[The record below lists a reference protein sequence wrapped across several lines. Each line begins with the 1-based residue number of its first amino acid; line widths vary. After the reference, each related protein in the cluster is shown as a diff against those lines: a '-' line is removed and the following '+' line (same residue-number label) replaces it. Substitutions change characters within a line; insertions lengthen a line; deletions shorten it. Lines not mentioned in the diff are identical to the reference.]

1 MQQLYYELSV
11 LAKAIHFKNLSAAA
25 IHVGLS
31 QPQLSR
37 IVARIETE
45 FKVILL
51 DRSAKRKS
59 SWTPVAFEMSEI
71 FDRSI
76 RRLGTEL
83 QGVSQSNAVA
93 EIHIGTLEG
102 LSHFAIET
110 SKVCFE
116 DVGIKKISLDIYDL
130 NELDSNFMAGNLDMI
145 FTSKIPGRQK
155 FRYLIEI
162 GSQVLEKVST
172 NKKIGVYSTFEFG
185 RSQKKELYSFGH
197 ILISN
202 SLVVRK
208 SWLEHVGGVG
218 LVPSETRKGKLKEHE
233 PVFLI
238 GSEVLSPIL
247 WEKLEKALSSTDL
260 AKF

>member
-37 IVARIETE
+37 IIARIEEE

-59 SWTPVAFEMSEI
+59 SWTPIAFEMAGI

-83 QGVSQSNAVA
+83 QGLSQNNAVA

-102 LSHFAIET
+102 MANFAIDT

-130 NELDSNFMAGNLDMI
+130 NELDSNFLAGNLDMI

-155 FRYLIEI
+155 FRYLLEI
-162 GSQVLEKVST
+162 GSQVLEKISS
-172 NKKIGVYSTFEFG
+172 NKKFGVFSTFEFG
-185 RSQKKELYSFGH
+185 RSQKKELEGFEH
-197 ILISN
+197 LFISN
-202 SLVVRK
+202 SLAVRK
-208 SWLEHVGGVG
+208 AWLENVGGVG
-218 LVPSETRKGKLKEHE
+218 YVPSETRKGKLKEHE

-238 GSEVLSPIL
+238 GSELLSPIL
-247 WEKLEKALSSTDL
+247 WEKLEGALSKD
-260 AKF
+260 

>member
-11 LAKAIHFKNLSAAA
+11 LTKAIHFKNLSAAA

-37 IVARIETE
+37 IIARIEEE
-45 FKVILL
+45 FKVVLL
-51 DRSAKRKS
+51 DRTAKRKS
-59 SWTPVAFEMSEI
+59 SWTPVAFEMAGI

-76 RRLGTEL
+76 RRLGAEL
-83 QGVSQSNAVA
+83 QGLSQNNSVA

-102 LSHFAIET
+102 LANFAIDT

-130 NELDSNFMAGNLDMI
+130 NELDSNFLAGNLDMV

-155 FRYLIEI
+155 FIYLLEI
-162 GSQVLEKVST
+162 VSQALDKINT
-172 NKKIGVYSTFEFG
+172 NKKFGVYSTFEFG
-185 RSQKKELYSFGH
+185 RSHKKDLEAFEHLFV
-197 ILISN
+197 SN
-202 SLVVRK
+202 SLAVRK
-208 SWLEHVGGVG
+208 AWLENIGGVG
-218 LVPSETRKGKLKEHE
+218 YVPSETRKGRLKGHE

-238 GSEVLSPIL
+238 GSELLSPIL
-247 WEKLEKALSSTDL
+247 WEKLEDQIRK
-260 AKF
+260 

>member
-37 IVARIETE
+37 IIARIEEE

-59 SWTPVAFEMSEI
+59 SWTPIAFEMSEI
-71 FDRSI
+71 FDRST
-76 RRLGTEL
+76 RRMGSEL
-83 QGVSQSNAVA
+83 QNLSQNNAVG

-102 LSHFAIET
+102 MSSFAINT
-110 SKVCFE
+110 CKICFE
-116 DVGIKKISLDIYDL
+116 QVGIKKISLDIYDL
-130 NELDSNFMAGNLDMI
+130 NELDSNFLGGNLDMI

-155 FRYLIEI
+155 FRYLLEI
-162 GSQVLEKVST
+162 GSQVLEKVSS
-172 NKKIGVYSTFEFG
+172 NKKFGVYSTFEFG
-185 RSQKKELYSFGH
+185 RVQKKELENFEH
-197 ILISN
+197 IFVSN
-202 SLVVRK
+202 SLAVRK
-208 SWLEHVGGVG
+208 SWFDNVGGVG
-218 LVPSETRKGKLKEHE
+218 YIPSETRKGRIKEHE

-238 GSEVLSPIL
+238 GSELLSPIL
-247 WEKLEKALSSTDL
+247 WEKIETALGKD
-260 AKF
+260 